1 MTRPTHSQPKN
12 PLADLIG
19 QPGGIT
25 VGEAISRAGKRLE
38 DLKEPALQRID
49 LALAELRATL
59 EGRNDAPSDE
69 TLSRAYTLAN
79 TIVGMSGPAQR
90 QALSKGAYQLC
101 DLIELLRNGARWTR
115 SSMDVHLS
123 ALAGLRTIDDANAAE
138 ADAVLAGLRSVTKKM
153 KAA

>member
-1 MTRPTHSQPKN
+1 MTRPTHTQPKN

-25 VGEAISRAGKRLE
+25 VGEALARAGKRLE

-59 EGRNDAPSDE
+59 EGRSHAPSDE
-69 TLSRAYTLAN
+69 ALARGYALAN
-79 TIVGMSGPAQR
+79 AIVGMSGPAQKK
-90 QALSKGAYQLC
+90 ALSKGAYQFC
-101 DLIELLRNGARWTR
+101 DLIEIVRNGGRWTQ
-115 SSMDVHLS
+115 SAMDVHLG
-123 ALAGLRTIDDANAAE
+123 ALVGLRAIEDTDEAGAE
-138 ADAVLAGLRSVTKKM
+138 AVLAGLRAVTRKL